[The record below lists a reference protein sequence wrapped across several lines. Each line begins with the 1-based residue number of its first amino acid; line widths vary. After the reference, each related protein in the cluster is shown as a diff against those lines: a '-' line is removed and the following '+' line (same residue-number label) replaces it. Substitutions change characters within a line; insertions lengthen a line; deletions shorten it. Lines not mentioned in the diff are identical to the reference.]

1 MVRRSLRV
9 LVVLLTIAVTAGVI
23 WRATTNEQV
32 RGRMRLS
39 AQQTDTQAAD
49 AIFELIDLRS
59 SLHAYV
65 APGQGDAFWS
75 SRAQEQITSVKGRL
89 RELDQAATA
98 AGHPLAAAISSL
110 DGLTAVEARI
120 HASVRDGQPLV
131 AGDMIFTEA
140 RDLIDHA
147 VRDLSETRQAMAR
160 ATSAR
165 EAGMA
170 NEQSLLAG
178 ALIAAW
184 IFALIL
190 LAPLPGRVAA
200 PAQPAA
206 PVAAESG
213 GLNLDLRAAVTAVPA
228 DRRNRSS
235 IPSPVEAAGPSAEAV
250 PVLPNAPAVPE
261 ARAARG
267 VSVAAL
273 ESLASLC
280 ADLARVED
288 VSELEPLLERAAT
301 LVGARGLVVWLVS
314 GDGRE
319 LAPAVAHG
327 YDDAVL
333 ARMGSIAVDDHNLTA
348 SAFRSEEIGSAPP
361 SKEMPAAVAVPLRS
375 ASGPS
380 GVLAAEIAAEANL
393 DRAVALAAVI
403 AAQLAGLFPAPAGS
417 VQVVEARGLN

>member
-32 RGRMRLS
+32 RGRMRMS

-49 AIFELIDLRS
+49 AVFELIDLRS

-75 SRAQEQITSVKGRL
+75 SRAQAQIASVKARL
-89 RELDQAATA
+89 RDLDPAATA
-98 AGHPLAAAISSL
+98 AGHPLTAALSSL
-110 DGLTAVEARI
+110 DGLAALEARI
-120 HASVRDGQPLV
+120 HASVTDGQPLV

-147 VRDLSETRQAMAR
+147 VRDLSEARQAMAR

-190 LAPLPGRVAA
+190 LAPLPGRTAA
-200 PAQPAA
+200 PAEPAG
-206 PVAAESG
+206 PVAAANG
-213 GLNLDLRAAVTAVPA
+213 GLNLDLREAATAVPA
-228 DRRNRSS
+228 ERRDRSS
-235 IPSPVEAAGPSAEAV
+235 IPPVETAAPSVGAV
-250 PVLPNAPAVPE
+250 PVLANAPAAPN

-327 YDDAVL
+327 YDDMVL
-333 ARMGSIAVDDHNLTA
+333 ARMGSIAVDDRNLTA
-348 SAFRSEEIGSAPP
+348 TAFRSEEIGSAAPNE
-361 SKEMPAAVAVPLRS
+361 EMPGAVAVPLRS

-380 GVLAAEIAAEANL
+380 GVLAAEIAAGANL

-403 AAQLAGLFPAPAGS
+403 AAQLAGLFPAPAAS
-417 VQVVEARGLN
+417 DDPPQRAQAN